1 MFKLSSEVTSSPYI
15 FFIYLVIVI
24 DLEVEIT
31 LIEEAVG
38 TSEAGGVEVE
48 EEEVVEAHLD
58 QLILRMSSLI
68 VSSKSFST
76 CFHLFMKKF
85 SCNIFTFNY
94 RTTFKNNK
102 LDIFEFEVKI
112 FKAKKQKDEQKRP
125 VRDEN
130 GKFIYEKGKQ
140 ILKQDEDSTRKFEV
154 ESGDFSRKIMLKLW

>member
-1 MFKLSSEVTSSPYI
+1 MFQLSSEVTSSPYI
-15 FFIYLVIVI
+15 FFIYLVIV
-24 DLEVEIT
+24 DLEVEII
-31 LIEEAVG
+31 LIEVEEVVG
-38 TSEAGGVEVE
+38 ASE

-85 SCNIFTFNY
+85 SCNIFTFYY
-94 RTTFKNNK
+94 RTTFKNDK
-102 LDIFEFEVKI
+102 LDIFEFEVRI
-112 FKAKKQKDEQKRP
+112 FKAKKQKDEQRRP